1 MKKRLIILG
10 INWEQN
16 SSACLMVDG
25 KIISA
30 TSEERFSRKKN
41 DERYP
46 KKAIDY
52 VLKTNKISPDQI
64 DHVCFISNYWSP
76 TYSLIRHYTNFSIE
90 DYIKEQNE
98 YWYNRIYKNKKS
110 LTKNIQK

>member
-1 MKKRLIILG
+1 
-10 INWEQN
+10 
-16 SSACLMVDG
+16 MV
-25 KIISA
+25 KL
-30 TSEERFSRKKN
+30 FQQQVRKGFQEKN

-98 YWYNRIYKNKKS
+98 YWYNRIYKNKS
-110 LTKNIQK
+110 LFTKNIQK